1 MIAIGEE
8 IWPITLHVVLGG
20 TGGAGSAV
28 VAELVRR
35 GLRVRSVSR
44 QPGAAQPGIEPM
56 AADLSDP
63 AAMRPRS
70 VGASVVYQ
78 CMNLPYHRWVAEFP
92 PIQAN
97 LIAAVEAAGAKLV
110 LADNLYM
117 YGPADGVPARGQPQ
131 RATDPKGLLRKGMA
145 EELLAAHAAGRIRVA
160 IGRSSDYFGPG
171 QVNSAVGELLFGA
184 VVAGKQPRW
193 LVDLGP
199 AAQPELPARH
209 RCRTGDAGCAR
220 GGRWPRL
227 APARRGDDD
236 GDRVGRA
243 GGIGG
248 GSAAPA
254 RPHLATDAHAG
265 GPLLAALRELR
276 GTLYQW
282 ERPWVMD
289 DSAFR
294 SAFSAVPT
302 PLDAAIEATLAA

>member
-1 MIAIGEE
+1 MAD
-8 IWPITLHVVLGG
+8 TLHVVLGG

-63 AAMRPRS
+63 AAMQVAVR
-70 VGASVVYQ
+70 GASVVYQ

-92 PIQAN
+92 PIQAS

-117 YGPADGVPARGQPQ
+117 YGPADGSLREDSPQ

-145 EELLAAHAAGRIRVA
+145 EDLLAAHAAGRIRVA

-171 QVNSAVGELLFGA
+171 RVNSAVGELLFGA

-193 LVDLGP
+193 LVDVDQPHSLSYLPDTAAGLVTLGVREEADGRAWHLP
-199 AAQPELPARH
+199 VAATM
-209 RCRTGDAGCAR
+209 TGTEWAERVAS
-220 GGRWPRL
+220 
-227 APARRGDDD
+227 A
-236 GDRVGRA
+236 VGRPLRLGRISRPMLTLA
-243 GGIGG
+243 GLF
-248 GSAAPA
+248 SP
-254 RPHLATDAHAG
+254 R
-265 GPLLAALRELR
+265 LRELR

-294 SAFSAVPT
+294 SAFGAVPT
-302 PLDAAIEATLAA
+302 PLDTAIGATVAT